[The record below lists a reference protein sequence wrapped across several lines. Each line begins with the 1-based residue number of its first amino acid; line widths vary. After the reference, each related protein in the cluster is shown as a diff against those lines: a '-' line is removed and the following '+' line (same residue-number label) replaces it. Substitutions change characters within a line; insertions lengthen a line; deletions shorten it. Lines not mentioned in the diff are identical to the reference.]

1 MKIKAGF
8 TTTALGRPAFI
19 LALAVLLLAAPVQA
33 ADEGSFGASRA
44 SFAPPVFVIDASG
57 FVTTRPAAPRE
68 PAPGDGADAAAQADA
83 KAAAPAAPTA
93 PPRADARAEPVATGK
108 AEPLGEAQAPAASAA
123 APAKAASETGALS
136 HLFVAPPAADAVDPP
151 AVAAARASDSPRVSA
166 GALAAAVAAVLADP
180 MDAGRLGLTA
190 QALEA
195 VTKVYADRGY
205 APIWSGEQGLR
216 LGAATLVEAFL
227 RAGDDGLEPDE
238 YLPRRIAG
246 GSSAT
251 AEDLAKAELELS
263 AALVRY
269 ATDLKVGR
277 LAPTRTDSRGNVL
290 RKEVDTGAILRD
302 AAAAGDLGG
311 YLRAL
316 APANSLYAGM
326 RRSLAE
332 YRRATARGG
341 WPEPAPDRLEPG
353 QAGEPV
359 ARLRAILRATGDLMN
374 FAAGED
380 GAPYDEALALA
391 VKSFQE
397 RHGLLPDGVVGTE
410 TRDAMAIGA
419 EERLRQILLNM
430 ERVRWLPDDLGDPHI
445 MVNLAGF
452 TLSYVEGGETAMTM
466 RAIVGKPGRSSPE
479 FSGLIT
485 YLEVNPSWSVPR
497 IIAVE
502 DLLPKIRKDPRFLA
516 NNGFS
521 LRTGNGGS
529 VDAESVNWS
538 AIRADSFPYALRQK
552 PGPSNALGQV
562 KFMFPNSFDVYL
574 HDTPARGLF
583 SQPVRAYSSG
593 CIRLEKPLELA
604 ARLLAAN
611 GNWSDERLRAA
622 VARGETRS
630 VILSR
635 PVPVHLTYLTSW
647 RDPDGTVQF
656 RPDIYGRDREMD
668 EALVARGTQLV
679 AANGA
684 GGAAAVALP

>member
-1 MKIKAGF
+1 
-8 TTTALGRPAFI
+8 
-19 LALAVLLLAAPVQA
+19 
-33 ADEGSFGASRA
+33 
-44 SFAPPVFVIDASG
+44 
-57 FVTTRPAAPRE
+57 
-68 PAPGDGADAAAQADA
+68 
-83 KAAAPAAPTA
+83 
-93 PPRADARAEPVATGK
+93 VATGK
-108 AEPLGEAQAPAASAA
+108 VAPPGEAQAPEASAA

-136 HLFVAPPAADAVDPP
+136 HLFLAPPAAGAFDPP
-151 AVAAARASDSPRVSA
+151 AVASARANDSPRVSA

-190 QALEA
+190 PALEA

-251 AEDLAKAELELS
+251 VEDLAKAELELS

-290 RKEVDTGAILRD
+290 RKEVDTAAILKD

-326 RRSLAE
+326 RRSLME

-353 QAGEPV
+353 HAGEPV
-359 ARLRAILRATGDLMN
+359 ARLRAILRATGDLIN

-380 GAPYDEALALA
+380 GAPYDEALAVA

-552 PGPSNALGQV
+552 PGPGNALGQV

-656 RPDIYGRDREMD
+656 RPDIYGRDRQMD

-684 GGAAAVALP
+684 AGVAAVALP

>member
-1 MKIKAGF
+1 
-8 TTTALGRPAFI
+8 
-19 LALAVLLLAAPVQA
+19 LALLSTLLAAAPLPA
-33 ADEGSFGASRA
+33 AEGGAVGAARA
-44 SFAPPVFVIDASG
+44 AAGRPVFVIDALG
-57 FVTTRPAAPRE
+57 FATTLPPPPAE
-68 PAPGDGADAAAQADA
+68 PAPRDE
-83 KAAAPAAPTA
+83 APAAPEADPQAA
-93 PPRADARAEPVATGK
+93 PQG
-108 AEPLGEAQAPAASAA
+108 APSAA
-123 APAKAASETGALS
+123 PRSGPLAETGAAEAAATEAS
-136 HLFVAPPAADAVDPP
+136 QPPAAPLAVPQGAQADFATAGLSPLWTPPSSAADAADPP
-151 AVAAARASDSPRVSA
+151 VSVAAKEGGNRRSSP
-166 GALAAAVAAVLADP
+166 GELAAAVAAVLADP
-180 MDAGRLGLTA
+180 MDAGRLGLKP

-195 VTKVYADRGY
+195 LTKVYADRGY
-205 APIWSGEQGLR
+205 APMWTGEQGLR

-238 YLPRRIAG
+238 YLPRRSVG
-246 GSSAT
+246 GAPSSAADLAT
-251 AEDLAKAELELS
+251 AEVELS

-277 LAPTRTDSRGNVL
+277 LKPTRTDSQGTVL
-290 RKEVDTGAILRD
+290 RKEIDPAAVLRD
-302 AAAAGDLGG
+302 AAVAGDLGA

-316 APANSLYAGM
+316 APSNSLYAGM
-326 RRSLAE
+326 RRSLIE
-332 YRRATARGG
+332 YRRAAARGG

-353 QAGEPV
+353 HAGEPV
-359 ARLRAILRATGDLMN
+359 ARLRAILRATGDLIN
-374 FAAGED
+374 FAGGDD
-380 GAPYDEALALA
+380 GAPYDEALAVA

-397 RHGLLPDGVVGTE
+397 RHGLSPDGVVGTE
-410 TRDAMAIGA
+410 TREAMAVGVD
-419 EERLRQILLNM
+419 ERLRQILLNM
-430 ERVRWLPDDLGDPHI
+430 ERVRWLPDDLGDPHL

-452 TLSYVEGGETAMTM
+452 TLSYVKAGEAEMTM
-466 RAIVGKPGRSSPE
+466 RAIVGKPARSSPE

-502 DLLPKIRKDPRFLA
+502 DLLPKIRKDPGFLA

-521 LRTGNGGS
+521 LRSGSGGS
-529 VDAESVNWS
+529 IDAESVNWS
-538 AIRADSFPYALRQK
+538 AIRPDSFPYALRQK

-593 CIRLEKPLELA
+593 CIRLEKPVELA
-604 ARLLAAN
+604 AKLLEAN
-611 GNWSDERLRAA
+611 GNWGYDRLRATIS
-622 VARGETRS
+622 GGQTRS

-684 GGAAAVALP
+684 GAAAAVALP

>member
-1 MKIKAGF
+1 MRAWF
-8 TTTALGRPAFI
+8 TRTAPGRHAFI
-19 LALAVLLLAAPVQA
+19 AVVLALVIALLAAPVQA
-33 ADEGSFGASRA
+33 AEKGGLGAA
-44 SFAPPVFVIDASG
+44 SARPERPVFVIDALG
-57 FVTTRPAAPRE
+57 FATTLPARPAEAERQAEPRAEPQVEPRAEPRAESRGEPPPVAGTAPAAE
-68 PAPGDGADAAAQADA
+68 ASAPA
-83 KAAAPAAPTA
+83 AAAPDLA
-93 PPRADARAEPVATGK
+93 
-108 AEPLGEAQAPAASAA
+108 
-123 APAKAASETGALS
+123 
-136 HLFVAPPAADAVDPP
+136 APPALDVPGAAITAAADAGGARPPP
-151 AVAAARASDSPRVSA
+151 AAELATAIAA
-166 GALAAAVAAVLADP
+166 LFADP
-180 MDAGRLGLTA
+180 TDAGRLGLKP

-195 VTKVYADRGY
+195 VAKVYADRGY
-205 APIWSGEQGLR
+205 APIWAGEQGLR

-238 YLPRRIAG
+238 YLPQRAAS
-246 GSSAT
+246 GSSAS
-251 AEDLAKAELELS
+251 AADLAKAEVELS

-290 RKEVDTGAILRD
+290 RKEID
-302 AAAAGDLGG
+302 AAAILTEAAAANDLGA
-311 YLRAL
+311 YLRSL
-316 APANSLYAGM
+316 APANRLYAGM
-326 RRSLAE
+326 RRSLTE
-332 YRRATARGG
+332 YRRAAARGG

-353 QAGEPV
+353 SAGEPV
-359 ARLRAILRATGDLMN
+359 ARLREILRATGDLIS
-374 FAAGED
+374 FAEGQG
-380 GAPYDEALALA
+380 GAPYDEALANA
-391 VKSFQE
+391 VRSFQE
-397 RHGLLPDGVVGTE
+397 RHGLMADGVVGAE
-410 TRDAMAIGA
+410 TRDAMAVGV

-430 ERVRWLPDDLGDPHI
+430 ERVRWLPDDLGDPHL

-452 TLSYVEGGETAMTM
+452 TLSYVEGGSDAMTM

-497 IIAVE
+497 IITVE

-521 LRTGNGGS
+521 LRTANGGS

-538 AIRADSFPYALRQK
+538 AVRADSFPYSLRQR

-593 CIRLEKPLELA
+593 CIRLEKPVELA
-604 ARLLAAN
+604 AKLLEPN
-611 GNWSDERLRAA
+611 GNWGMERLRAA

-647 RDPDGTVQF
+647 RDADGTIQF

-668 EALVARGTQLV
+668 AALIARGTQLLAASGASTV
-679 AANGA
+679 A
-684 GGAAAVALP
+684 VP